1 MTWLTDWRDA
11 DLAELARQEQLADWR
26 ADLDAELRDERD
38 YYAAMAARMM
48 D

>member
-11 DLAELARQEQLADWR
+11 DLAELARQEQLAEWR
-26 ADLDAELRDERD
+26 ADLDAELRDAG
-38 YYAAMAARMM
+38 YWAAMAARMM

>member
-11 DLAELARQEQLADWR
+11 DLAEQCRQEQIAYARD
-26 ADLDAELRDERD
+26 DLEPERKQ
-38 YYAAMAARMM
+38 YERWAAMVARQL